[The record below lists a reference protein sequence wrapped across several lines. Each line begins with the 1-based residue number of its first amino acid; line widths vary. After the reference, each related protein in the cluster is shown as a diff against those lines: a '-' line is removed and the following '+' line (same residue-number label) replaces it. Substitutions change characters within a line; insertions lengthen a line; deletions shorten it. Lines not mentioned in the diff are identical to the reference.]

1 MVKAMKGGIKRIEG
15 TVIPQKLILNTF
27 NYAVVAIF
35 KGKIRLRT
43 ISLGS

>member
-1 MVKAMKGGIKRIEG
+1 MVKAMKVGIKRIEG
-15 TVIPQKLILNTF
+15 TVIPQILLNTF